1 MRADPGRSPGPISLA
16 AIVSRLGGRVAGNP
30 GVLVTQVGSLETA
43 RGDAITFLS
52 NPRYRAKLAQTRA
65 AAVVLAPSAEGL
77 TELPRIVVDN
87 PYAYFA
93 HLSQLLNPD
102 PDPVAGVHP
111 SAIVEDGA
119 AVASSAQ
126 IGPGAV
132 ICAGAKIG
140 ERTVI
145 GAGCY
150 VGEEASIGDS
160 CRLHPSV
167 VVQRG
172 CRIGSRAILHPGAV
186 IGADGFGIAAEGGR
200 WVKIP
205 QIGRVVL
212 GDDVEV
218 GANTTIDRGAI
229 DDTVLEDGVK
239 LDNQIQIGHNCHIGA
254 HTAIAGCAGV
264 AGSTRIGRNCTIGA
278 AAGILGHLSI
288 PDNTHISAW
297 TIITRSIHKPG
308 TYTGMFPFDDS
319 ASWAKNAAQVRH
331 LSELA
336 DRIKA
341 LEKRLSD
348 KESKDG

>member
-1 MRADPGRSPGPISLA
+1 MRAGPGRSHDPISLA

-30 GVLVTQVGSLETA
+30 DVVVTRVGALESA
-43 RGDAITFLS
+43 AGDAIAFFS
-52 NPRYRAKLAQTRA
+52 NPRYKSKLAQTRA

-93 HLSQLLNPD
+93 HLSRLLNPE
-102 PDPVAGVHP
+102 PDPEAGVHA
-111 SAIVEDGA
+111 SAIVADGA
-119 AVASSAQ
+119 NVASSAQ

-132 ICAGAKIG
+132 ICTNATIG
-140 ERTVI
+140 ERTII

-150 VGEEASIGDS
+150 VGEGASIGDS
-160 CRLHPSV
+160 TRLHPSV
-167 VVQRG
+167 VVNWG
-172 CRIGSRAILHPGAV
+172 CIVGSHVILHSGAV

-264 AGSTRIGRNCTIGA
+264 AGSTRIGRNCTVGA

-288 PDNTHISAW
+288 PDDTHISAW

-308 TYTGMFPFDDS
+308 TYTGMFPFDDN
-319 ASWAKNAAQVRH
+319 ASWARNAAHVRH